1 MNKKFTDVTA
11 EVLAASLNEDFTLL
25 LDETFADKSTTQG
38 SVMKGI
44 VVNLNSDMAT
54 IDVGLKSE
62 GLIPLREFIEPGQ
75 TESTISVGDEVDVFI
90 ESIDFRG
97 HARLSHEKA
106 KREQALD
113 LLVASHEE
121 KNTVQGIIFGRV
133 KGGFSV
139 DVQGV
144 LAFLPGSQVDV
155 RPIKDITPYMNTP
168 LDFEIIKIDRQ
179 KGNVIVSRRSVMEGV
194 RSESKD
200 EILEEMSEGK
210 VLDGVVKNITDY
222 GAFIDL
228 GGVDGLLH
236 ITDIA
241 WHRITHPSQALKV
254 GETISVQVIKFN
266 EDTKRISLGLKQ
278 LNEDPWAKVEVNY
291 PVGQRVKGLV
301 TNITDY
307 GAFVELSPGIEG
319 LIHVSEMSW
328 TKKNTHPSKALSTSE
343 EVEVMVLE
351 INKDN
356 RRISLGL
363 KQCMANPWADYA
375 SKHKENETVT
385 GTIRNITDFGIFVAL
400 NDDLDGLLHMS
411 DISWDKS
418 GEEVLKEFNKG
429 DEIEAKILAL
439 DVDRERVS
447 LGIKQLTEDPFASAL
462 NGVKKGAEVTA
473 KVTAVTNDAITVE
486 LSEGLTAEIRRA
498 DLAKDRTEQDTSK
511 FKVGDEI
518 TAKVMKLDG
527 KDRSVSL
534 SIKALEVAQEKE
546 AVKNYSNSSEGS
558 ASLGDVI
565 SKALGGKE

>member
-1 MNKKFTDVTA
+1 MAKQFADITPELLT
-11 EVLAASLNEDFTLL
+11 ASLNEDFTAL
-25 LDETFADKSTTQG
+25 LDETFSETSAATG
-38 SVMKGI
+38 SVVKGVI
-44 VVNLNSDMAT
+44 VNLDSDVAT
-54 IDVGLKSE
+54 VDVGLKSE
-62 GLIPLREFIEPGQ
+62 GLIPLREFIEAGQ
-75 TESTISVGDEVDVFI
+75 TQATVSVGDEVDVFV
-90 ESIDFRG
+90 ENIDFRG
-97 HARLSHEKA
+97 QARLSHEKA
-106 KREQALD
+106 KREQSLN
-113 LLVASHEE
+113 LLE
-121 KNTVQGIIFGRV
+121 KANKDGETVKGIIFGRV

-168 LDFEIIKIDRQ
+168 LDFEIIKIDRT

-241 WHRITHPSQALKV
+241 WHRITHPSQALKI

-278 LNEDPWAKVEVNY
+278 LNEDPWAKVDADY
-291 PVGQRVKGLV
+291 PIGSKVKGTV

-307 GAFVELSPGIEG
+307 GAFVELAPGIEG

-328 TKKNTHPSKALSTSE
+328 TKKNAHPGKMLSTSE

-351 INKDN
+351 INRDN

-375 SKHKENETVT
+375 ANHKEGETVK

-400 NDDLDGLLHMS
+400 TEELDGLLHMS

-418 GEEVLKEFNKG
+418 GEEALKEFKKG

-447 LGIKQLTEDPFASAL
+447 LGIKQLTEDPFANAFDGIKRGSE
-462 NGVKKGAEVTA
+462 VKA
-473 KVTAVTNDAITVE
+473 KVIAVADEAITVE
-486 LSEGLTAEIRRA
+486 ISEGLTSEIKKA
-498 DLAKDRTEQDTSK
+498 DLAKERADQDTAK
-511 FKVGDEI
+511 FKEGDEI
-518 TAKVMKLDG
+518 TAKVVKLDN
-527 KDRSVSL
+527 KERAVTL
-534 SIKALEVAQEKE
+534 SIRALEVAQEKE
-546 AVKNYSNSSEGS
+546 AVKAFSNTNEGA
-558 ASLGDVI
+558 ASLGDVL
-565 SKALGGKE
+565 SKALGK

>member
-1 MNKKFTDVTA
+1 MAKQFADITPD
-11 EVLAASLNEDFTLL
+11 LLSASLNEDFTSL
-25 LDETFADKSTTQG
+25 LDETFGESTAAAG
-38 SVMKGI
+38 SVVKGVI
-44 VVNLNSDMAT
+44 VNLDSDVAT
-54 IDVGLKSE
+54 VDVGLKSE
-62 GLIPLREFIEPGQ
+62 GLINLREFIEAGQ
-75 TESTISVGDEVDVFI
+75 TQATVSVGDEVDVFV
-90 ESIDFRG
+90 ENIDFRG
-97 HARLSHEKA
+97 QARLSHEKA

-113 LLVASHEE
+113 LLE
-121 KNTVQGIIFGRV
+121 KANKDGETVKGIIFGRV

-155 RPIKDITPYMNTP
+155 RPIKDITPYMHTP
-168 LDFEIIKIDRQ
+168 LEFEIVKIDRT
-179 KGNVIVSRRSVMEGV
+179 KGNVIISRRSVMESV

-241 WHRITHPSQALKV
+241 WHRITHPSQALKI

-278 LNEDPWAKVEVNY
+278 LNEDPWAKVDADY
-291 PVGQRVKGLV
+291 PIGKKVKGTV

-307 GAFVELSPGIEG
+307 GAFVELAPGIEG

-328 TKKNTHPSKALSTSE
+328 TKKNAHPSKMLSTSE

-351 INKDN
+351 INRDN

-363 KQCMANPWADYA
+363 KQCLANPWADYA
-375 SKHKENETVT
+375 ANHKEGQTVT

-400 NDDLDGLLHMS
+400 TDDLDGLLHMS

-418 GEEVLKEFNKG
+418 GEDALKEFKKG
-429 DEIEAKILAL
+429 DEVEAKILAL

-447 LGIKQLTEDPFASAL
+447 LGIKQLSEDPMANAFD
-462 NGVKKGAEVTA
+462 GIKRGAEVKA
-473 KVTAVTNDAITVE
+473 KIIAIADEAITVE
-486 LSEGLTAEIRRA
+486 ISEGVTAEIKKN
-498 DLAKDRTEQDTSK
+498 DLSKERSEQDTSK
-511 FKVGDEI
+511 FKEGDEV
-518 TAKVMKLDG
+518 TAKVVKLDN
-527 KDRSVSL
+527 KDRSITL
-534 SIKALEVAQEKE
+534 SIRALEVAQEKE
-546 AVKNYSNSSEGS
+546 AVKAFANSNDGAS
-558 ASLGDVI
+558 SLGDVL
-565 SKALGGKE
+565 SKALGK

>member
-1 MNKKFTDVTA
+1 MAKQFADVTSDI
-11 EVLAASLNEDFTLL
+11 LNASLNEDFASL
-25 LDETFADKSTTQG
+25 LDETFAESSATTG
-38 SVMKGI
+38 SVVKGVI
-44 VVNLNSDMAT
+44 VNLDSDAAT
-54 IDVGLKSE
+54 VDVGLKSE
-62 GLIPLREFIEPGQ
+62 GLIPLREFIEAGQ
-75 TESTISVGDEVDVFI
+75 TQATVSVGDEVDVFV
-90 ESIDFRG
+90 ENIDFRG
-97 HARLSHEKA
+97 QARLSHEKA
-106 KREQALD
+106 KREQSLN
-113 LLVASHEE
+113 LLE
-121 KNTVQGIIFGRV
+121 KAHADKETVKGIIFGRV

-168 LDFEIIKIDRQ
+168 LDFEIVKIDRS
-179 KGNVIVSRRSVMEGV
+179 KGNVIISRRSVMEGV

-200 EILEEMSEGK
+200 EILEDMAEGK

-241 WHRITHPSQALKV
+241 WHRITHPSQALKI

-278 LNEDPWAKVEVNY
+278 LNEDPWAKVDADY
-291 PVGQRVKGLV
+291 PIGKKVKGTV

-307 GAFVELSPGIEG
+307 GAFVELAPGIEG

-328 TKKNTHPSKALSTSE
+328 TKKNAHPGKMLSTSE

-351 INKDN
+351 INRDN

-375 SKHKENETVT
+375 ANHKEGETVK
-385 GTIRNITDFGIFVAL
+385 GQIRNITDFGIFVAL

-411 DISWDKS
+411 DISWEKS
-418 GEEVLKEFNKG
+418 GEEAIKEFKKG
-429 DEIEAKILAL
+429 DEVEAKILAL

-447 LGIKQLTEDPFASAL
+447 LGIKQLSEDPFANAFD
-462 NGVKKGAEVTA
+462 GVKKGAEVKA
-473 KVTAVTNDAITVE
+473 KVTAVAEDFITVE
-486 LSEGLTAEIRRA
+486 VAEGLTAEIRKN
-498 DLAKDRTEQDTSK
+498 DLSKDRAEQDTAR
-511 FKVGDEI
+511 FKEGDEI
-518 TAKVMKLDG
+518 SAKVMRLDN
-527 KDRSVSL
+527 KERTIAL

-546 AVKNYSNSSEGS
+546 AVKALSNNDEGS
-558 ASLGDVI
+558 ASLGDVL
-565 SKALGGKE
+565 SKALGK

>member
-1 MNKKFTDVTA
+1 MSKQFADVTSDI
-11 EVLAASLNEDFTLL
+11 LSASLNEDFAAL
-25 LDETFADKSTTQG
+25 LDETFGEETAAAG
-38 SVMKGI
+38 SVVKGVI
-44 VVNLNSDMAT
+44 VNLDSEAAT
-54 IDVGLKSE
+54 VDVGLKSE
-62 GLIPLREFIEPGQ
+62 GLIPLREFIEAGQ
-75 TESTISVGDEVDVFI
+75 TQATVSVGDEVDVYV
-90 ESIDFRG
+90 ENIDFRG
-97 HARLSHEKA
+97 QARLSHEKA

-113 LLVASHEE
+113 LLE
-121 KNTVQGIIFGRV
+121 KAHNDKETVKGIIFGRV

-168 LDFEIIKIDRQ
+168 LDFEIVKIDRT
-179 KGNVIVSRRSVMEGV
+179 KGNVIISRRSVMESV

-200 EILEEMSEGK
+200 EILEDMTEGK

-241 WHRITHPSQALKV
+241 WHRITHPSQALKI

-278 LNEDPWAKVEVNY
+278 LNEDPWAKVDEAY
-291 PVGQRVKGLV
+291 PIGKKVKGTV

-307 GAFVELSPGIEG
+307 GAFVELAPGIEG

-328 TKKNTHPSKALSTSE
+328 TKKNAHPGKMLSTSE
-343 EVEVMVLE
+343 EVDVMVLE
-351 INKDN
+351 INRDN

-363 KQCMANPWADYA
+363 KQCMQNPWAEYA
-375 SKHKENETVT
+375 SAHKEGETVK

-400 NDDLDGLLHMS
+400 TEELDGLLHMS
-411 DISWDKS
+411 DISWEKS
-418 GEEVLKEFNKG
+418 GEEAIKEFKKG
-429 DEIEAKILAL
+429 DEVEAKILAL

-447 LGIKQLTEDPFASAL
+447 LGIKQLSEDPFANAFD
-462 NGVKKGAEVTA
+462 GVKKGAEVKA
-473 KVTAVTNDAITVE
+473 KVIAVAEDFITVE
-486 LSEGLTAEIRRA
+486 VSEGLTAEIRKNDLSRDRA
-498 DLAKDRTEQDTSK
+498 EQDTAR
-511 FKVGDEI
+511 FKEGDEI
-518 TAKVMKLDG
+518 SAKVMKLDN
-527 KDRSVSL
+527 KDRSIAL

-546 AVKNYSNSSEGS
+546 AVKALANNDEGS
-558 ASLGDVI
+558 ASLGDVL
-565 SKALGGKE
+565 SKALGK

>member
-1 MNKKFTDVTA
+1 MAKQFADVTSDI
-11 EVLAASLNEDFTLL
+11 LNASLNEDFASL
-25 LDETFADKSTTQG
+25 LDETFAESSATTG
-38 SVMKGI
+38 SVVKGVI
-44 VVNLNSDMAT
+44 VNLDSEAAT
-54 IDVGLKSE
+54 VDVGLKSE
-62 GLIPLREFIEPGQ
+62 GLIPLREFIEAGQ
-75 TESTISVGDEVDVFI
+75 TQATVSVGDEVDVFV
-90 ESIDFRG
+90 ENIDFRG
-97 HARLSHEKA
+97 QARLSHEKA
-106 KREQALD
+106 KREQSLN
-113 LLVASHEE
+113 LLE
-121 KNTVQGIIFGRV
+121 KAHADKETVKGIIFGRV

-168 LDFEIIKIDRQ
+168 LDFEIVKIDRS
-179 KGNVIVSRRSVMEGV
+179 KGNVIISRRSVMEGV

-200 EILEEMSEGK
+200 EILEDMAEGK

-241 WHRITHPSQALKV
+241 WHRITHPSQALKI

-278 LNEDPWAKVEVNY
+278 LNEDPWAKVDADY
-291 PVGQRVKGLV
+291 PIGKKVKGTV

-307 GAFVELSPGIEG
+307 GAFVELAPGIEG

-328 TKKNTHPSKALSTSE
+328 TKKNAHPGKMLSTSE

-351 INKDN
+351 INRDN

-375 SKHKENETVT
+375 ANHKEGETVK
-385 GTIRNITDFGIFVAL
+385 GQIRNITDFGIFVAL

-411 DISWDKS
+411 DISWEKS
-418 GEEVLKEFNKG
+418 GEEAIKEFKKG
-429 DEIEAKILAL
+429 DEVEAKILAL

-447 LGIKQLTEDPFASAL
+447 LGIKQLSEDPFANAFD
-462 NGVKKGAEVTA
+462 GVKKGAEVKA
-473 KVTAVTNDAITVE
+473 KVTAVAEDFITVE
-486 LSEGLTAEIRRA
+486 VAEGLTAEIRKN
-498 DLAKDRTEQDTSK
+498 DLSKDRAEQDTAR
-511 FKVGDEI
+511 FKEGDEI
-518 TAKVMKLDG
+518 SAKVMRLDN
-527 KDRSVSL
+527 KERTIAL

-546 AVKNYSNSSEGS
+546 AVKALSNNDEGS
-558 ASLGDVI
+558 ASLGDVL
-565 SKALGGKE
+565 SKALGK

>member
-1 MNKKFTDVTA
+1 MSKQFADVTSDI
-11 EVLAASLNEDFTLL
+11 LSASLNEDFAAL
-25 LDETFADKSTTQG
+25 LDETFGEETAAAG
-38 SVMKGI
+38 SVVKGVI
-44 VVNLNSDMAT
+44 VNLDSEAAT
-54 IDVGLKSE
+54 VDVGLKSE
-62 GLIPLREFIEPGQ
+62 GLIPLREFIEAGQ
-75 TESTISVGDEVDVFI
+75 TQATVSVGDEVDVYV
-90 ESIDFRG
+90 ENIDFRG
-97 HARLSHEKA
+97 QARLSHEKA

-113 LLVASHEE
+113 LLE
-121 KNTVQGIIFGRV
+121 KAHNDKETVKGIIFGRV

-168 LDFEIIKIDRQ
+168 LDFEIVKIDRT
-179 KGNVIVSRRSVMEGV
+179 KGNVIISRRSVMESV

-200 EILEEMSEGK
+200 EILEDMTEGK

-241 WHRITHPSQALKV
+241 WHRITHPSQALKI

-278 LNEDPWAKVEVNY
+278 LNEDPWAKVDESY
-291 PVGQRVKGLV
+291 PIGKKVKGTV

-307 GAFVELSPGIEG
+307 GAFVELAPGIEG

-328 TKKNTHPSKALSTSE
+328 TKKNAHPGKMLSTSE
-343 EVEVMVLE
+343 EVDVMVLE
-351 INKDN
+351 INRDN

-363 KQCMANPWADYA
+363 KQCMQNPWAEYA
-375 SKHKENETVT
+375 ANHKEGETVK
-385 GTIRNITDFGIFVAL
+385 GQIRNITDFGIFVAL

-411 DISWDKS
+411 DISWEKS
-418 GEEVLKEFNKG
+418 GEEAIKEFKKG
-429 DEIEAKILAL
+429 DEVEAKILAL

-447 LGIKQLTEDPFASAL
+447 LGIKQLTEDPFANAFD
-462 NGVKKGAEVTA
+462 GVKKGAEVKA
-473 KVTAVTNDAITVE
+473 KVIAVAEDFITVE
-486 LSEGLTAEIRRA
+486 VSEGLTAEIRRN
-498 DLAKDRTEQDTSK
+498 DLSRDRAEQDTAR
-511 FKVGDEI
+511 FKEGDEI
-518 TAKVMKLDG
+518 SAKVMKLDN
-527 KDRSVSL
+527 KDRTIAL

-546 AVKNYSNSSEGS
+546 AVKALANNDEGS
-558 ASLGDVI
+558 ASLGDVL
-565 SKALGGKE
+565 SKALGK

>member
-1 MNKKFTDVTA
+1 MAKQFADITSDLLT
-11 EVLAASLNEDFTLL
+11 ASLNEDFTAL
-25 LDETFADKSTTQG
+25 LDETFSETTAATG
-38 SVMKGI
+38 SVVKGVI
-44 VVNLNSDMAT
+44 VNLDSDVAT
-54 IDVGLKSE
+54 VDVGLKSE
-62 GLIPLREFIEPGQ
+62 GLIPLREFIEAGQ
-75 TESTISVGDEVDVFI
+75 TQATVSVGDEVDVFV
-90 ESIDFRG
+90 ENIDFRG
-97 HARLSHEKA
+97 QARLSHEKA

-113 LLVASHEE
+113 LLE
-121 KNTVQGIIFGRV
+121 KANKDGETVQGIIFGRV

-168 LDFEIIKIDRQ
+168 LDFEIVKIDRS
-179 KGNVIVSRRSVMEGV
+179 KGNVIISRRSVMEGV

-200 EILEEMSEGK
+200 EILEDMAEGK
-210 VLDGVVKNITDY
+210 VMDGVVKNITDY

-241 WHRITHPSQALKV
+241 WHRITHPSQALKI

-266 EDTKRISLGLKQ
+266 EETKRISLGLKQ
-278 LNEDPWAKVEVNY
+278 LNEDPWAKVDTDY
-291 PVGQRVKGLV
+291 PIGKKVKGTV

-307 GAFVELSPGIEG
+307 GAFVELAPGIEG

-328 TKKNTHPSKALSTSE
+328 TKKNAHPGKMLSTSE

-351 INKDN
+351 INRDN

-363 KQCMANPWADYA
+363 KQCLANPWADYA
-375 SKHKENETVT
+375 ANHKESQTVK

-400 NDDLDGLLHMS
+400 TDELDGLLHMS

-418 GEEVLKEFNKG
+418 GEDALKEFKKG

-447 LGIKQLTEDPFASAL
+447 LGIKQLTEDPFANAFDGIKRGSE
-462 NGVKKGAEVTA
+462 VKA
-473 KVTAVTNDAITVE
+473 KVIAISDEAITVE
-486 LSEGLTAEIRRA
+486 ISEGLTSEIKKA
-498 DLAKDRTEQDTSK
+498 DLAKERTEQDTSK
-511 FKVGDEI
+511 FKEGDEI
-518 TAKVMKLDG
+518 TAKVVKLDN
-527 KDRSVSL
+527 KERAITL

-546 AVKNYSNSSEGS
+546 AVKAFSNTATGS
-558 ASLGDVI
+558 ASLGDVL
-565 SKALGGKE
+565 SKALGK

>member
-1 MNKKFTDVTA
+1 MAKQFADITSDLLT
-11 EVLAASLNEDFTLL
+11 ASLNEDFTAL
-25 LDETFADKSTTQG
+25 LDETFSETTAATG
-38 SVMKGI
+38 SVVKGVI
-44 VVNLNSDMAT
+44 VNLDSDVAT
-54 IDVGLKSE
+54 VDVGLKSE
-62 GLIPLREFIEPGQ
+62 GLIPLREFIEAGQ
-75 TESTISVGDEVDVFI
+75 TQATVSVGDEVDVFV
-90 ESIDFRG
+90 ENIDFRG
-97 HARLSHEKA
+97 QARLSHEKA

-113 LLVASHEE
+113 LLE
-121 KNTVQGIIFGRV
+121 KANKDGETVQGIIFGRV

-168 LDFEIIKIDRQ
+168 LDFEIVKIDRS
-179 KGNVIVSRRSVMEGV
+179 KGNVIISRRSVMEGV

-200 EILEEMSEGK
+200 EILEDMAEGK
-210 VLDGVVKNITDY
+210 VMDGVVKNITDY

-241 WHRITHPSQALKV
+241 WHRITHPSQALKI

-266 EDTKRISLGLKQ
+266 EETKRISLGLKQ
-278 LNEDPWAKVEVNY
+278 LNEDPWAKVDTDY
-291 PVGQRVKGLV
+291 PIGKKVKGTV

-307 GAFVELSPGIEG
+307 GAFVELAPGIEG

-328 TKKNTHPSKALSTSE
+328 TKKNAHPGKMLSTSE

-351 INKDN
+351 INRDN

-363 KQCMANPWADYA
+363 KQCLANPWADYA
-375 SKHKENETVT
+375 ANHKEAQTVK

-400 NDDLDGLLHMS
+400 TEELDGLLHMS

-418 GEEVLKEFNKG
+418 GEEALKEFKKG

-447 LGIKQLTEDPFASAL
+447 LGIKQLTEDPFANAFD
-462 NGVKKGAEVTA
+462 GIKRGAEVKA
-473 KVTAVTNDAITVE
+473 KVIAVADEAITVE
-486 LSEGLTAEIRRA
+486 ISEGLTSEIKKA
-498 DLAKDRTEQDTSK
+498 DLAKERTEQDTSK
-511 FKVGDEI
+511 FKEGDEI
-518 TAKVMKLDG
+518 TAKVVKLDN
-527 KDRSVSL
+527 KDRVITL

-546 AVKNYSNSSEGS
+546 AVKAFSNTATGS
-558 ASLGDVI
+558 ASLGDVL
-565 SKALGGKE
+565 SKALGK

>member
-1 MNKKFTDVTA
+1 MSKQFADVTSDI
-11 EVLAASLNEDFTLL
+11 LSASLNEDFAAL
-25 LDETFADKSTTQG
+25 LDETFGEETAAAG
-38 SVMKGI
+38 SVVKGVI
-44 VVNLNSDMAT
+44 VNLDSEAAT
-54 IDVGLKSE
+54 VDVGLKSE
-62 GLIPLREFIEPGQ
+62 GLIPLREFIEAGQ
-75 TESTISVGDEVDVFI
+75 TQATVSVGDEVDVYV
-90 ESIDFRG
+90 ENIDFRG
-97 HARLSHEKA
+97 QARLSHEKA

-113 LLVASHEE
+113 LLE
-121 KNTVQGIIFGRV
+121 KAHNDKETVKGIIFGRV

-168 LDFEIIKIDRQ
+168 LDFEIVKIDRT
-179 KGNVIVSRRSVMEGV
+179 KGNVIISRRSVMESV

-200 EILEEMSEGK
+200 EILEDMTEGK

-241 WHRITHPSQALKV
+241 WHRITHPSQALKI

-278 LNEDPWAKVEVNY
+278 LNEDPWAKVDEAY
-291 PVGQRVKGLV
+291 PIGKKVKGTV

-307 GAFVELSPGIEG
+307 GAFVELAPGIEG

-328 TKKNTHPSKALSTSE
+328 TKKNAHPGKMLSTSE
-343 EVEVMVLE
+343 EVDVMVLE
-351 INKDN
+351 INRDN

-363 KQCMANPWADYA
+363 KQCMQNPWAEYA
-375 SKHKENETVT
+375 SAHKEGETVK

-400 NDDLDGLLHMS
+400 TEELDGLLHMS
-411 DISWDKS
+411 DISWEKS
-418 GEEVLKEFNKG
+418 GEEAIKEFKKG
-429 DEIEAKILAL
+429 DEVEAKILAL

-447 LGIKQLTEDPFASAL
+447 LGIKQLSEDPFANAFD
-462 NGVKKGAEVTA
+462 GVKKGAEVKA
-473 KVTAVTNDAITVE
+473 KVIAVAEDFITVE
-486 LSEGLTAEIRRA
+486 VSEGLTAEIRRN
-498 DLAKDRTEQDTSK
+498 DLSRDRAEQDTAR
-511 FKVGDEI
+511 FKEGDEI
-518 TAKVMKLDG
+518 SAKVMKLDN
-527 KDRSVSL
+527 KDRSIAL

-546 AVKNYSNSSEGS
+546 AVKALANNDEGS
-558 ASLGDVI
+558 ASLGDVL
-565 SKALGGKE
+565 SKALGK